1 MISRSFP
8 RAGMSAV
15 LAITFA
21 ASTVPSVAFAQA
33 KAPAKPAPAA
43 PAAKPAAP
51 AAKPAAPAAKP
62 AAAPAKPKP
71 NDKKA
76 AGAAFKAGKDAFDKK
91 DWAKA
96 KEQFAIAEETLP
108 AAAAEYYLGRCE
120 EELGNGAE
128 AVKWF
133 DKALGGKLKDDQAA
147 DAKTRVEALKKKPVK
162 VKVTSDPSGATILV
176 DGKAIADKTPA
187 DIELAPGSH
196 KITVQASGKKDSE
209 QTVEVAA
216 FTPASVDA
224 KLEAAPSAAP
234 AEDPFAKKPAE
245 PAKTEPTKTEPT
257 KTVTIQP
264 KDYTWV
270 YVTGGLAIVGLG
282 VGTVFGLQAMSQKTK
297 FDDAVN
303 AGNRADATDARDK
316 GTRNA
321 LISDMG
327 FGIGIT
333 LAVTCAVLYFT
344 SPDEGKAEE
353 KKASK
358 STWTIAPIVGTGP
371 NGKGVS
377 NAGATALIRF

>member
-33 KAPAKPAPAA
+33 KAPAKPAAA
-43 PAAKPAAP
+43 

-91 DWAKA
+91 EWAKA
-96 KEQFAIAEETLP
+96 KEQFSIAEETLP

-147 DAKTRVEALKKKPVK
+147 DAKSRTEALKKKPVK

-176 DGKAIADKTPA
+176 DGKALTEKTPA
-187 DIELAPGSH
+187 DIELPPGSH
-196 KITVQASGKKDSE
+196 KITVQAAGKKDSE

-224 KLEAAPSAAP
+224 KLEAAPAAGP
-234 AEDPFAKKPAE
+234 AEDPFAKKPEVKPEEKKPAE
-245 PAKTEPTKTEPT
+245 TP

-282 VGTVFGLQAMSQKTK
+282 VGTVFGLQAMSQKSK
-297 FDDAVN
+297 FDDEVA
-303 AGNRADATDARDK
+303 AGNRAGATDARDK

-344 SPDEGKAEE
+344 SPDDGKAEE
-353 KKASK
+353 KKAAK
-358 STWTIAPIVGTGP
+358 STTTWTIAPVIGTTP

-377 NAGATALIRF
+377 TAGAAALIRF